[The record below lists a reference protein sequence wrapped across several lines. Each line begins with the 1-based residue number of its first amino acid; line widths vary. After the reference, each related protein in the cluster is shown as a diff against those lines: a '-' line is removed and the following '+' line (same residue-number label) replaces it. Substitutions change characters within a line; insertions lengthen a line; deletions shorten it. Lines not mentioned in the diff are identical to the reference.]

1 MPAKKTADKSTHGL
15 RQPELLDFEPKK
27 AAPKPAKAKAA
38 PVKEVKAKAA
48 PKAEK
53 AAPVKEVKT
62 KAPKAAAKAAPAKEA
77 KAKAAPKAEK
87 AAPVK
92 EVKAKAPKAAP
103 KAGKAAP
110 AVEVKEAAK
119 PVEVKAPAPYVA
131 PEPRRHIPANPKLP
145 VHSFPEAF
153 LRDWLKGRRFW
164 NNAEWQELITTLER
178 NGNAWWVST
187 QERRDQLGLFLES
200 QRDRH

>member
-1 MPAKKTADKSTHGL
+1 MPAKKTADKATHGL
-15 RQPELLDFEPKK
+15 RQPELLEFEPKK
-27 AAPKPAKAKAA
+27 AAAKPAKAKAA

-53 AAPVKEVKT
+53 AAPVKEVKA
-62 KAPKAAAKAAPAKEA
+62 KAPKAAAKAAPVKEVKAKAAPAKEA
-77 KAKAAPKAEK
+77 KAKA
-87 AAPVK
+87 
-92 EVKAKAPKAAP
+92 PKAAP
-103 KAGKAAP
+103 KAEKAAP

-119 PVEVKAPAPYVA
+119 PAEVKAPAPYVA

>member
-1 MPAKKTADKSTHGL
+1 MPAKKSNETHGL

-27 AAPKPAKAKAA
+27 ASAKSVKAKAV
-38 PVKEVKAKAA
+38 PVKEVKG
-48 PKAEK
+48 
-53 AAPVKEVKT
+53 
-62 KAPKAAAKAAPAKEA
+62 KAAPAKEVTA
-77 KAKAAPKAEK
+77 KAKAAPKAEI
-87 AAPVK
+87 AAPAKEVK
-92 EVKAKAPKAAP
+92 EVAKP
-103 KAGKAAP
+103 
-110 AVEVKEAAK
+110 VEEVKEVAK

-164 NNAEWQELITTLER
+164 NNAEWLELMTTLER

-187 QERRDQLGLFLES
+187 QERRDQIGIFLES
-200 QRDRH
+200 QRDKH